1 KEASGNISKVAEILA
16 LAGDA
21 LDVYSGNDDQIV
33 PIMSL
38 GGKGVIS
45 VLSNPLPKKT
55 AEMTALL
62 LKGDYKAGAKLQLEL
77 LPLINALF
85 CQVNPI
91 PAKAAMSAMG
101 YGENV
106 LRLPL
111 TALEEQY
118 EEKLFALLREQGAEL
133 R

>member
-1 KEASGNISKVAEILA
+1 
-16 LAGDA
+16 
-21 LDVYSGNDDQIV
+21 
-33 PIMSL
+33 MSL

-55 AEMTALL
+55 AEMTSLL
-62 LKGDYKAGAKLQLEL
+62 LKGDYKGGAKLQLEL

-101 YGENV
+101 YGENLV
-106 LRLPL
+106 RLPL
-111 TALEEQY
+111 TPLEEQF
-118 EEKLFALLREQGAEL
+118 EEKLFGLLKEQGIRL

>member
-1 KEASGNISKVAEILA
+1 MA
-16 LAGDA
+16 
-21 LDVYSGNDDQIV
+21 
-33 PIMSL
+33 L

-55 AEMTALL
+55 SEMTALL
-62 LKGDYKAGAKLQLEL
+62 LKGDYEAGRKIQLEL

-106 LRLPL
+106 VRLPL
-111 TALEEQY
+111 TPLEKQY
-118 EEKLFALLREQGAEL
+118 EEGLYNLLKAQGISL